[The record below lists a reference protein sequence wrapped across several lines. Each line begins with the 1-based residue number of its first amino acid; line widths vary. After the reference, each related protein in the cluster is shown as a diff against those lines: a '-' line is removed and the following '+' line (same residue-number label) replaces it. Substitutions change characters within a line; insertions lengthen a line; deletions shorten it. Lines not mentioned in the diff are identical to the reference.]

1 MSGQPP
7 RLPPPP
13 NPALLPVLATV
24 VYLAAVAALWG
35 VLSLLLD
42 RDVVDYPDAGPLLGP
57 AMAAAAVVVTW
68 ATLWRSRRSRS
79 PWPAVLAATLLSAAA
94 MLVVAAVG
102 YAPVAALH
110 FALGPFV
117 PGAAVLAGITA
128 LVTWAGR
135 ARSAG
140 EGSAHG

>member
-1 MSGQPP
+1 MSGQRPP
-7 RLPPPP
+7 LPPPA
-13 NPALLPVLATV
+13 NPALLPTLASV
-24 VYLAAVAALWG
+24 VYLASVVALWG
-35 VLSLLLD
+35 ILSLVLD
-42 RDVVDYPDAGPLLGP
+42 REVVDYPDAGPLLGP

-68 ATLWRSRRSRS
+68 LTLLRGRRSRS
-79 PWPAVLAATLLSAAA
+79 PWPAVVAATLLSAAG
-94 MLVVAAVG
+94 MLAVAAVG
-102 YAPVAALH
+102 YAPAAAAH

-135 ARSAG
+135 ARPAG

>member
-1 MSGQPP
+1 MTGQRPP
-7 RLPPPP
+7 LPPPAS
-13 NPALLPVLATV
+13 PALLPTLASV
-24 VYLAAVAALWG
+24 VYLASVVALWG
-35 VLSLLLD
+35 ILSLALD
-42 RDVVDYPDAGPLLGP
+42 REVVDYPDAGPLLGP

-68 ATLWRSRRSRS
+68 VTLLRGRRSRS

-94 MLVVAAVG
+94 MLVVAAIG
-102 YAPVAALH
+102 YAPSAALH

-128 LVTWAGR
+128 LVAWAGR
-135 ARSAG
+135 SSGAR